1 MNIKQIESKIFEIRG
16 VNVMLDNDLAELYD
30 VETKR
35 LKEAVR
41 RNIERFP
48 NDFMFELSQE
58 EYNSLRTQNAT
69 LENGRGKHSKYRPF
83 AFTEQGVAMLSSV
96 LNTPN
101 AIQMNIQIIRAFLL
115 LRNFAITNVEL
126 TQKLIELELKY
137 NKQFKDVYEA
147 LNYLISKDKQE
158 IEHKERKRIGYK

>member
-1 MNIKQIESKIFEIRG
+1 
-16 VNVMLDNDLAELYD
+16 MLDNDLAELYD

-58 EYNSLRTQNAT
+58 EFNSLRTQNAT

-158 IEHKERKRIGYK
+158 IEQKERKRIGYK

>member
-16 VNVMLDNDLAELYD
+16 VNVMLDNDLAELYV

-48 NDFMFELSQE
+48 NDFMFELSYE

-115 LRNFAITNVEL
+115 LRNFALTNVEL

-158 IEHKERKRIGYK
+158 IEQKERKRIGYK